1 MYKYIAESQ
10 LLPDIPI
17 QKNTHRFV
25 IFSLVYCDR
34 TPPSIVSLNI
44 FIFSQKK
51 RCWRNRITPT
61 RNIYTT
67 HGSLRICSHSIHP
80 SENKSMLFYIRK
92 GYKDFSFFILPWTG
106 VYRWPLM
113 LYFIYHS
120 SFHSGGGRKK
130 KQY

>member
-51 RCWRNRITPT
+51 GAGAIALRLHETYIQHMAVYVYAHIRSIPVKIRACCFISEKD
-61 RNIYTT
+61 IKIFL
-67 HGSLRICSHSIHP
+67 SLSSPGRG
-80 SENKSMLFYIRK
+80 YIV
-92 GYKDFSFFILPWTG
+92 GL
-106 VYRWPLM
+106 
-113 LYFIYHS
+113 
-120 SFHSGGGRKK
+120 
-130 KQY
+130 